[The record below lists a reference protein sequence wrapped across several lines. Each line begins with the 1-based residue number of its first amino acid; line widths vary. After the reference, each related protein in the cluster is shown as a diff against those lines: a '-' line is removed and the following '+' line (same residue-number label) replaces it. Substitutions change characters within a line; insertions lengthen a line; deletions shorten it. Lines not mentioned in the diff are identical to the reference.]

1 MIFSVFFIFFERK
14 TIAEDLQYC
23 EIENFEKHFGI
34 PENLV
39 SFKPDRI
46 FKEQKL
52 RWKER
57 RRVKV
62 RPFYP
67 KFKSDF
73 LLQRCRG

>member
-1 MIFSVFFIFFERK
+1 MIFLVFFIFFERK
-14 TIAEDLQYC
+14 TKAEDFQFC
-23 EIENFEKHFGI
+23 EIENLENHFGI

-46 FKEQKL
+46 FKAQKL

-62 RPFYP
+62 
-67 KFKSDF
+67 
-73 LLQRCRG
+73 

>member
-1 MIFSVFFIFFERK
+1 MIFLVFFIFFERK
-14 TIAEDLQYC
+14 TKAEDSEFC
-23 EIENFEKHFGI
+23 EIENLEKHFGI

-39 SFKPDRI
+39 SFRPDRF

-62 RPFYP
+62 RSFYP
-67 KFKSDF
+67 KLKSDF
-73 LLQRCRG
+73 